1 MSVKKPSTYL
11 KMQVLGAIEN
21 ARGKTK
27 EARIKNTAKI
37 RFTDEDGNER
47 SFTWRTISTW
57 YYRYKNYGITGV
69 APRGR
74 ADKGKTRKVSPEELL
89 EAINQVLPLFREN
102 KYNKSAIYKACI
114 EKGILR
120 KERIAPTTF
129 YRFIREYDLLADKIE
144 KNRKRL
150 AFAMEHAGDLWQADT
165 MFGPYLKEDG
175 KMVQTKL
182 IAFIDD
188 ASRLI
193 CHAQFFGSENT
204 QVLTTALRIAFYKRG
219 IPKQLYVDN
228 GSIYSSKEITLI
240 CARVGCILRHTPVRD
255 GASKGKIERF
265 FRTLRD
271 GFLCRN
277 LDLSSLEVLNNQ
289 LRVWIEE
296 EYNARVHSTLG
307 MTPLA
312 RFAMDLKRI
321 HFLPPDQT
329 SDELF
334 FYEESRKVKKDNT
347 FPFKNNRYEVPADL
361 RDRSITIRYDRS
373 KRDRVIVYYKNQRIG
388 EAEPL
393 DYIANSRLKRG
404 AI

>member
-1 MSVKKPSTYL
+1 MKKPSSYL

-21 ARGKTK
+21 ARGKSK
-27 EARIKNTAKI
+27 QERIRNTAKI

-69 APRGR
+69 TPGSR
-74 ADKGKTRKVSPEELL
+74 ADKGKTRKISPEELL
-89 EAINQVLPLFREN
+89 EAINQVLPQFRAN
-102 KYNKSAIYKACI
+102 TYNKSEIYKSCI
-114 EKGILR
+114 EKGLLT

-129 YRFIREYDLLADKIE
+129 YRFIREYNLLSDKIE
-144 KNRKRL
+144 NNRKRL

-165 MFGPYLKEDG
+165 MYGPYLKENG

-193 CHAQFFGSENT
+193 CHAQFFGGENT
-204 QVLTTALRIAFYKRG
+204 QALITALRVAFYKRG
-219 IPKQLYVDN
+219 VPKQLYVDN

-271 GFLCRN
+271 GFLTRN
-277 LDLSSLEVLNNQ
+277 LDLSSLETLNNQ

-296 EYNARVHSTLG
+296 EYNARVHSTIG

-312 RFAMDLKRI
+312 RFAIDLKRI

-334 FYEESRKVKKDNT
+334 FYETSRKVKKDNT
-347 FPFKNNRYEVPADL
+347 FPFENVRYESPADL
-361 RDRSITIRYDRS
+361 RNRSITIRYDRS
-373 KRDRVIVYYKNQRIG
+373 KRNRGSVYYKNQRIG

-393 DYIANSRLKRG
+393 DYVANSKLKRG
-404 AI
+404 GI